1 MRKAIWCI
9 IIASEEVYHAR
20 VDVCCRSLGGDRL
33 FPSLSRTAESVH
45 GSVLHRLSLSWS
57 NSETPNGFT
66 LTRNQPTGT
75 ASRNSAELDSSVP
88 ACVGYSNPPPL
99 RLNSSSITAPVKLEI
114 NYGMRSR
121 GSFSLRWLFA
131 PRSVR

>member
-33 FPSLSRTAESVH
+33 FPSLSRAAESVH
-45 GSVLHRLSLSWS
+45 GSVLRHLSLSLS
-57 NSETPNGFT
+57 NSKNPNVFT
-66 LTRNQPTGT
+66 LRRTNP
-75 ASRNSAELDSSVP
+75 AAPLSRNSAELESSVP
-88 ACVGYSNPPPL
+88 ACVSDGNPPPL
-99 RLNSSSITAPVKLEI
+99 RLNSSSITGLVKVEI
-114 NYGMRSR
+114 NDDMSSR
-121 GSFSLRWLFA
+121 GNCSLRSLFA